1 MIELG
6 FAGMGG
12 LLHNSQKFPAKRDD
26 IVALSASQDWIP
38 VCARM
43 TEINIVWQIILYQAN

>member
-6 FAGMGG
+6 LAGMGG